1 MAISQACFKWTNY
14 KLTNLIKCLRDLR
27 SFMEFRNFNS
37 TADKAKSYENLRKGL
52 LDISSLESL
61 YI

>member
-1 MAISQACFKWTNY
+1 
-14 KLTNLIKCLRDLR
+14 
-27 SFMEFRNFNS
+27 MEFRNFNS